1 MKHIDEVNR
10 QILNI
15 LQDEGAITNAE
26 LANKVGMAPPT
37 VLERVKKLERQ
48 GIIRKYVALVDEAK
62 IGRGIIAFVSISVAD
77 HSTLGIKNFHR
88 EILRLPEVL
97 ECYHIAGEKDYLIK
111 VIAKDI
117 PDYETFA
124 IEKLAALPNIGKIS
138 TMFVLS
144 TVKRETKIQIDESDT
159 LVK

>member
-1 MKHIDEVNR
+1 MKRIDEVNR

-15 LQDEGAITNAE
+15 LQENGTITNAE
-26 LANKVGMAPPT
+26 LASKVGMAPPT

-48 GIIRKYVALVDEAK
+48 GIIKKYVAIVDESR
-62 IGRGIIAFVSISVAD
+62 IGRGVIVFVAISVAD
-77 HSTLGIKNFHR
+77 HTSHGIKNFNK
-88 EILRLPEVL
+88 EIQKLPEVL

-124 IEKLAALPNIGKIS
+124 LEKLAAIPNIGRIS

-144 TVKRETKIQIDESDT
+144 TVKRETKIHVDDT
-159 LVK
+159 DVIPR